1 MNLPNK
7 ISIARIALIPVFI
20 ALYYLTMIPHS
31 FLYAT
36 IVFAVAAF
44 TDFLD
49 GYIARKYNLVTDLG
63 KFLDPIADKVLV
75 LTAML
80 LMLTPVAGGIL
91 PAVVGGIGV
100 SIILARELIVS
111 SFRMVAASKKVVIAA
126 DKLGKIK
133 TISQDIALVLLL
145 FSKAFVGKAFEII
158 WEICSV
164 QDPVGFFRQT
174 PVAVILPALFSGFP
188 SHCCSGEPFLLI
200 RRIGI
205 KQ

>member
-7 ISIARIALIPVFI
+7 ISLARIALIPVFI
-20 ALYYLTMIPHS
+20 AFYYLTMIPHNY
-31 FLYAT
+31 LYAT

-75 LTAML
+75 LTAMI
-80 LMLTPVAGGIL
+80 LMLTSVSIGPLGGGIL
-91 PAVVGGIGV
+91 PAVSGGVGI

-133 TISQDIALVLLL
+133 TVSQDIALVLLL
-145 FSKAFVGKAFEII
+145 FSKAFEGSVFVII
-158 WEICSV
+158 WWI
-164 QDPVGFFRQT
+164 GY
-174 PVAVILPALFSGFP
+174 ALFIFSVLMTVISGINYIWKNRVVFK
-188 SHCCSGEPFLLI
+188 ED
-200 RRIGI
+200 
-205 KQ
+205 

>member
-7 ISIARIALIPVFI
+7 ITVARIAIIPFFV
-20 ALYYLTMIPHS
+20 ALYYLTVIPHN

-49 GYIARKYNLVTDLG
+49 GYIARKYHLVTDLG

-80 LMLTPVAGGIL
+80 LMLTNVGGGIL
-91 PAVVGGIGV
+91 PPISGGIGV

-111 SFRMVAASKKVVIAA
+111 SFRMIAASKNVVIAA

-145 FSKAFVGKAFEII
+145 FSKAFEGDAFDIIGVIGYFLFVFSVVMTLISGVNYIVKNKAVFAE
-158 WEICSV
+158 S
-164 QDPVGFFRQT
+164 
-174 PVAVILPALFSGFP
+174 
-188 SHCCSGEPFLLI
+188 
-200 RRIGI
+200 
-205 KQ
+205 K

>member
-7 ISIARIALIPVFI
+7 ISLARIALIPVFI
-20 ALYYLTMIPHS
+20 AFYYLTMIPHNY
-31 FLYAT
+31 LYAT

-75 LTAML
+75 LTAMI
-80 LMLTPVAGGIL
+80 LMLTSVSIGPLGGGIL
-91 PAVVGGIGV
+91 PAVSGGVGI

-133 TISQDIALVLLL
+133 TVSQDIALVLLL
-145 FSKAFVGKAFEII
+145 FSKAFEGSVFVMI
-158 WEICSV
+158 WWI
-164 QDPVGFFRQT
+164 GY
-174 PVAVILPALFSGFP
+174 ALFIFSVLMTVISGINYIWKNRVVFK
-188 SHCCSGEPFLLI
+188 ED
-200 RRIGI
+200 
-205 KQ
+205 

>member
-7 ISIARIALIPVFI
+7 ISLARIALIPVFI
-20 ALYYLTMIPHS
+20 AFYYLTMIPHNY
-31 FLYAT
+31 LYAT

-75 LTAML
+75 LTAMI
-80 LMLTPVAGGIL
+80 LMLTSVSIGPLGGGIL
-91 PAVVGGIGV
+91 PAVSGGVGI

-133 TISQDIALVLLL
+133 TVSQDIALVLLL
-145 FSKAFVGKAFEII
+145 FSKAFEGSVFVII
-158 WEICSV
+158 WWI
-164 QDPVGFFRQT
+164 GY
-174 PVAVILPALFSGFP
+174 ALFIFSV
-188 SHCCSGEPFLLI
+188 
-200 RRIGI
+200 
-205 KQ
+205 

>member
-20 ALYYLTMIPHS
+20 AFYYLEVIPHN

-75 LTAML
+75 LTAMI
-80 LMLTPVAGGIL
+80 LMLTNVAGGIL
-91 PAVVGGIGV
+91 PALSGGIGI

-111 SFRMVAASKKVVIAA
+111 SFRMVAASKSVVIAA

-145 FSKAFVGKAFEII
+145 FSKAFTGKAFEII
-158 WEICSV
+158 WIVGYFIFVFSV
-164 QDPVGFFRQT
+164 VMT
-174 PVAVILPALFSGFP
+174 LISGINYIWKNRVVFK
-188 SHCCSGEPFLLI
+188 ED
-200 RRIGI
+200 
-205 KQ
+205 

>member
-7 ISIARIALIPVFI
+7 ISLARIALIPVFI
-20 ALYYLTMIPHS
+20 AFYYLTMIPHNY
-31 FLYAT
+31 LYAT
-36 IVFAVAAF
+36 IIFAVAAF

-75 LTAML
+75 LTAMI
-80 LMLTPVAGGIL
+80 LMLTGVSIGPLGGGIL
-91 PAVVGGIGV
+91 PAVSGGVGI

-133 TISQDIALVLLL
+133 TVSQDIALVLLL
-145 FSKAFVGKAFEII
+145 FSKAFEGSVFVII
-158 WEICSV
+158 WWI
-164 QDPVGFFRQT
+164 GY
-174 PVAVILPALFSGFP
+174 ALFIFSVLMTVISGINYIWKNRVAFK
-188 SHCCSGEPFLLI
+188 ED
-200 RRIGI
+200 
-205 KQ
+205 

>member
-7 ISIARIALIPVFI
+7 ISLARIALIPVFI
-20 ALYYLTMIPHS
+20 ALYYLTVIPHN

-49 GYIARKYNLVTDLG
+49 GYIARKYNLVTDLVTDLG

-75 LTAML
+75 LTAMI
-80 LMLTPVAGGIL
+80 LMLTPIAGGLL
-91 PAVVGGIGV
+91 PAISGGIGV
-100 SIILARELIVS
+100 TVILARELIVS

-133 TISQDIALVLLL
+133 TVSQDIALVLIL
-145 FSKAFVGKAFEII
+145 FSKAFVGSAFDIVWAVGYFLFIFSVIMTLISGINYILKNKAVFTE
-158 WEICSV
+158 
-164 QDPVGFFRQT
+164 
-174 PVAVILPALFSGFP
+174 
-188 SHCCSGEPFLLI
+188 
-200 RRIGI
+200 
-205 KQ
+205 

>member
-7 ISIARIALIPVFI
+7 ISLARIALIPVFI
-20 ALYYLTMIPHS
+20 AFYYLTMIPHNY
-31 FLYAT
+31 LYAT

-75 LTAML
+75 LTAMI
-80 LMLTPVAGGIL
+80 LMLTSVSIGPLGGGIL
-91 PAVVGGIGV
+91 PAVSGGVGI

-145 FSKAFVGKAFEII
+145 FSKAFEGSVFVII
-158 WEICSV
+158 WWI
-164 QDPVGFFRQT
+164 GY
-174 PVAVILPALFSGFP
+174 ALFIFSVLMTVISGINYIWKNRVVFK
-188 SHCCSGEPFLLI
+188 ED
-200 RRIGI
+200 
-205 KQ
+205 

>member
-7 ISIARIALIPVFI
+7 ISLARIALIPVFI
-20 ALYYLTMIPHS
+20 AFYYLTMIPHNY
-31 FLYAT
+31 LYAT

-75 LTAML
+75 LTAMI
-80 LMLTPVAGGIL
+80 LMLTSVSIGPLGGGIL
-91 PAVVGGIGV
+91 PAVSGGVGI

-133 TISQDIALVLLL
+133 TVSQVDTSAYI
-145 FSKAFVGKAFEII
+145 
-158 WEICSV
+158 
-164 QDPVGFFRQT
+164 
-174 PVAVILPALFSGFP
+174 
-188 SHCCSGEPFLLI
+188 
-200 RRIGI
+200 
-205 KQ
+205 